1 MNIAGDINVVVF
13 SIVRSTVY
21 CIALIFG
28 GAKILANSQFRH
40 LAEF

>member
-1 MNIAGDINVVVF
+1 MPRQVLKGLFD
-13 SIVRSTVY
+13 Y